1 VKESSPPRRQGKRR
15 PELSAETITWAAIRL
30 ADAEGLDAVSI
41 RRVAA
46 ELEARP
52 MSLYDHISSKDDLLA
67 MMADEVVAGV
77 LLDEP
82 LPAEWREALGKIARR
97 LYAILVG
104 HPWLVF
110 VLPSRR
116 RFGPNDAKQAEQLA
130 QAMASLKLEPA
141 ELWTLVG
148 TVNDFVLGHS
158 VRVATAPKGIDLEE
172 EIPGSDPIE
181 APELAALPDWLRTRS
196 SVERFESG
204 LRILL
209 DGVESQLPDSGG

>member
-1 VKESSPPRRQGKRR
+1 VKEISPARRQGQRR
-15 PELSAETITWAAIRL
+15 PELSAETITRAAIRV

-46 ELEARP
+46 ELDARP

-67 MMADEVVAGV
+67 MMANEVVAGV

-82 LPAEWREALGKIARR
+82 LPGEWREALGKIARR

-110 VLPSRR
+110 ILPKRR

-158 VRVATAPKGIDLEE
+158 VRVATAPKGVDLEE
-172 EIPGSDPIE
+172 EIPGSDPVDT
-181 APELAALPDWLRTRS
+181 PELAALPDWLRTRS

-209 DGVESQLPDSGG
+209 DGIESQLPDSGG

>member
-15 PELSAETITWAAIRL
+15 PQLSAEAIARAAIRL

-46 ELEARP
+46 ELDARP
-52 MSLYDHISSKDDLLA
+52 MSLYDHFSSKGDLLA
-67 MMADEVVAGV
+67 RMAEEVVAGV
-77 LLDEP
+77 LLEEP
-82 LPAEWREALGKIARR
+82 MPAEWRDALGGMARR
-97 LYAILVG
+97 LYAILVA

-110 VLPSRR
+110 VLPNRR
-116 RFGPNDAKQAEQLA
+116 RFGANDAKQAEQLG

-141 ELWTLVG
+141 EVWTLMG
-148 TVNDFVLGHS
+148 AVNDYVLGHS
-158 VRVATAPKGIDLEE
+158 LRVATAPKGVDLEE
-172 EIPGSDPIE
+172 EIPGSDPVK

-204 LRILL
+204 LRIVL
-209 DGVESQLPDSGG
+209 DGIESGLPGSGA

>member
-15 PELSAETITWAAIRL
+15 SELSAETITRAAIRI

-67 MMADEVVAGV
+67 MMANEVVAGV
-77 LLDEP
+77 LVDDP
-82 LPAEWREALGKIARR
+82 LPTEWREALGKIARR

-110 VLPSRR
+110 VLPTRR

-130 QAMASLKLEPA
+130 QAMASLNLEPA
-141 ELWTLVG
+141 QLWTLVG

-158 VRVATAPKGIDLEE
+158 VRVATAPKGVDLEE
-172 EIPGSDPIE
+172 EIPGSDPVE
-181 APELAALPDWLRTRS
+181 APELAALPAWLRTRS

-209 DGVESQLPDSGG
+209 DGIENQLPDSGG